1 MTVQPTNPCPT
12 RRGFLAGAG
21 ALGAMMLAGCTNK
34 GAVSGSAA
42 GSGAG
47 TGANARTVRMG
58 TMMTED
64 FLPGWVAAK
73 EQMFPASVNVE
84 VTEFQ
89 SAQELSA
96 AVTAGEIDM
105 AMTDPQVS
113 ASLTAGGTP
122 VRMRWIALGAT
133 PQQGIFGIMVGPDSA
148 IKTADQLRGASI
160 GVGSNTV
167 PEYVMDKLLEIQGIG
182 EGDFTKEEI
191 KKMPVRFEMMTSGK
205 VDAAALPNSLLELGK
220 INGCTVIMNDAQD
233 SDGQNLSQSV
243 VVVREA
249 FEDEEAIESET
260 TRMLEHFDFPKNLW
274 DLYPNTFSGGEKLR
288 LNIARAMVRRPRF
301 LLLDEPTASLD
312 NASKAKVRELIEQLK
327 ASGTTMLGIF
337 HDLEFMEGVCD
348 REYNMQAGGFV
359 AGSSVA
365 E

>member
-1 MTVQPTNPCPT
+1 MVDLATLDE
-12 RRGFLAGAG
+12 RRMIYLRNNEIGYISQFLD
-21 ALGAMMLAGCTNK
+21 CVPRT
-34 GAVSGSAA
+34 
-42 GSGAG
+42 
-47 TGANARTVRMG
+47 TARQIVR
-58 TMMTED
+58 
-64 FLPGWVAAK
+64 A
-73 EQMFPASVNVE
+73 
-84 VTEFQ
+84 
-89 SAQELSA
+89 
-96 AVTAGEIDM
+96 
-105 AMTDPQVS
+105 S
-113 ASLTAGGTP
+113 AS
-122 VRMRWIALGAT
+122 
-133 PQQGIFGIMVGPDSA
+133 
-148 IKTADQLRGASI
+148 
-160 GVGSNTV
+160 
-167 PEYVMDKLLEIQGIG
+167 
-182 EGDFTKEEI
+182 
-191 KKMPVRFEMMTSGK
+191 
-205 VDAAALPNSLLELGK
+205 
-220 INGCTVIMNDAQD
+220 
-233 SDGQNLSQSV
+233 
-243 VVVREA
+243 EA

>member
-1 MTVQPTNPCPT
+1 MTVQPTNPYPT

-21 ALGAMMLAGCTNK
+21 ALGAMMLAGCANK
-34 GAVSGSAA
+34 GAVPGSAA

-73 EQMFPASVNVE
+73 ERMFPASVNVE

-96 AVTAGEIDM
+96 AMTAGEIDM

-122 VRMRWIALGAT
+122 VRMRWIALGST

-249 FEDEEAIESET
+249 FEDEEGGRDAVADVA
-260 TRMLEHFDFPKNLW
+260 RGW
-274 DLYPNTFSGGEKLR
+274 DLAAQAINSDPESYRDL
-288 LNIARAMVRRPRF
+288 
-301 LLLDEPTASLD
+301 
-312 NASKAKVRELIEQLK
+312 LIEKTNLADPLKKTYPIAEYPASAKPTCDMIQPQLDW
-327 ASGTTMLGIF
+327 MLARGYLKNALF
-337 HDLEFMEGVCD
+337 FDEQTGEFGPVK
-348 REYNMQAGGFV
+348 
-359 AGSSVA
+359 
-365 E
+365 

>member
-21 ALGAMMLAGCTNK
+21 ALGAMMLAGCANK
-34 GAVSGSAA
+34 GAVPGSST

-47 TGANARTVRMG
+47 TGVNARTVRMG

-64 FLPGWVAAK
+64 FLPGWAAAK

-96 AVTAGEIDM
+96 AMTAGEIDM

-122 VRMRWIALGAT
+122 VRMRWIALGST

-220 INGCTVIMNDAQD
+220 INGCTVIMDDAQD

-249 FEDEEAIESET
+249 FEDEEGGRDAVADVA
-260 TRMLEHFDFPKNLW
+260 RGW
-274 DLYPNTFSGGEKLR
+274 DLAAQAINSDPESYRDL
-288 LNIARAMVRRPRF
+288 
-301 LLLDEPTASLD
+301 
-312 NASKAKVRELIEQLK
+312 LIEKTNLADPLKKTYPIAEYPASAKPTCDMIQPQLDW
-327 ASGTTMLGIF
+327 MLARGYLKNALF
-337 HDLEFMEGVCD
+337 FDEQTGEFGPVK
-348 REYNMQAGGFV
+348 
-359 AGSSVA
+359 
-365 E
+365 

>member
-34 GAVSGSAA
+34 GAVPGSST
-42 GSGAG
+42 GSDAD
-47 TGANARTVRMG
+47 TGVNARTVRMG

-64 FLPGWVAAK
+64 FLPGWVATK

-96 AVTAGEIDM
+96 AMTAGEIDM

-122 VRMRWIALGAT
+122 VRMRWIALGST

-249 FEDEEAIESET
+249 FEDEEGGRDAVADVA
-260 TRMLEHFDFPKNLW
+260 RGW
-274 DLYPNTFSGGEKLR
+274 DLAAQAINSDPESYRDL
-288 LNIARAMVRRPRF
+288 
-301 LLLDEPTASLD
+301 
-312 NASKAKVRELIEQLK
+312 LIEKTNLADPLKKTYPIAEYPASAKPTCDMIQPQLDW
-327 ASGTTMLGIF
+327 MLARGYLKNALF
-337 HDLEFMEGVCD
+337 FDEQTGEFGPVK
-348 REYNMQAGGFV
+348 
-359 AGSSVA
+359 
-365 E
+365 

>member
-1 MTVQPTNPCPT
+1 MTVQPTNPCPS

-21 ALGAMMLAGCTNK
+21 MLGAMMLAGCTNK
-34 GAVSGSAA
+34 GATSGSTAGSVAGSAMGSAA
-42 GSGAG
+42 GSAKPKGD
-47 TGANARTVRMG
+47 ARTVRMG

-64 FLPGWVAAK
+64 FLPGWVAVK
-73 EQMFPASVNVE
+73 EQMFPATANVE

-89 SAQELSA
+89 SAQELSVA
-96 AVTAGEIDM
+96 MTAGEIDM

-133 PQQGIFGIMVGPDSA
+133 PKQGVFGIMVGPEST

-191 KKMPVRFEMMTSGK
+191 KKMPVRFEMMNSGK
-205 VDAAALPNSLLELGK
+205 VDAAVLPNSLLELGK

-243 VVVREA
+243 VVVREK
-249 FEDEEAIESET
+249 FEDEEGGRQAVADVA
-260 TRMLEHFDFPKNLW
+260 RGW
-274 DLYPNTFSGGEKLR
+274 DLAAQAINSDPESYRDLLVEKTNLADPLKKAYPISEYPVGVKPTCDMIQPQLDWMLSHNYLKNALFFDEQTGEFGPVK
-288 LNIARAMVRRPRF
+288 
-301 LLLDEPTASLD
+301 
-312 NASKAKVRELIEQLK
+312 
-327 ASGTTMLGIF
+327 
-337 HDLEFMEGVCD
+337 
-348 REYNMQAGGFV
+348 
-359 AGSSVA
+359 
-365 E
+365 

>member
-1 MTVQPTNPCPT
+1 
-12 RRGFLAGAG
+12 
-21 ALGAMMLAGCTNK
+21 
-34 GAVSGSAA
+34 
-42 GSGAG
+42 
-47 TGANARTVRMG
+47 
-58 TMMTED
+58 
-64 FLPGWVAAK
+64 
-73 EQMFPASVNVE
+73 
-84 VTEFQ
+84 
-89 SAQELSA
+89 
-96 AVTAGEIDM
+96 
-105 AMTDPQVS
+105 
-113 ASLTAGGTP
+113 
-122 VRMRWIALGAT
+122 
-133 PQQGIFGIMVGPDSA
+133 
-148 IKTADQLRGASI
+148 
-160 GVGSNTV
+160 
-167 PEYVMDKLLEIQGIG
+167 
-182 EGDFTKEEI
+182 
-191 KKMPVRFEMMTSGK
+191 MPVRFEMMTSGK

>member
-1 MTVQPTNPCPT
+1 MTVQPTKPCPT
-12 RRGFLAGAG
+12 RRGFLAG

-34 GAVSGSAA
+34 RAVSGSAA

-96 AVTAGEIDM
+96 AMTAGEIDM

-167 PEYVMDKLLEIQGIG
+167 PEYVMDKLLEI
-182 EGDFTKEEI
+182 K
-191 KKMPVRFEMMTSGK
+191 
-205 VDAAALPNSLLELGK
+205 AL
-220 INGCTVIMNDAQD
+220 
-233 SDGQNLSQSV
+233 
-243 VVVREA
+243 
-249 FEDEEAIESET
+249 
-260 TRMLEHFDFPKNLW
+260 
-274 DLYPNTFSGGEKLR
+274 
-288 LNIARAMVRRPRF
+288 ARATSPKRKSRRCPFALR
-301 LLLDEPTASLD
+301 
-312 NASKAKVRELIEQLK
+312 
-327 ASGTTMLGIF
+327 
-337 HDLEFMEGVCD
+337 
-348 REYNMQAGGFV
+348 
-359 AGSSVA
+359 
-365 E
+365 